1 MNQGKVRHSSTMS
14 QYLIITI
21 TYGDRG
27 GDHCVETAALERTV
41 EVGDHSLH
49 VLRPLGVSLSGSAL
63 GRTEILD
70 AELDLLGVVARL
82 AEGDNPAEVVGHC
95 DVVSGTIRSSTIAS
109 PLG

>member
-1 MNQGKVRHSSTMS
+1 MS

-49 VLRPLGVSLSGSAL
+49 VLRPLSGSAL
-63 GRTEILD
+63 GRMEILD
-70 AELDLLGVVARL
+70 AKLDPLGIVARL
-82 AEGDNPAEVVGHC
+82 AEGDNPADVVGLC
-95 DVVSGTIRSSTIAS
+95 DVVSGTIRTIAS
-109 PLG
+109 PSG